1 MSQTEDLHNKAM
13 DLAAQAIA
21 LSAQRLDDQAI
32 PLFKL
37 AFENEVAA
45 LRAMAH
51 PVEPTRSVLLRSAA
65 TLALRCHETEQA
77 EKLAAEGLSGNAPS
91 ELADELRDVF
101 EQANFHRHL
110 QVKGTKL
117 DKDELQISLSGH
129 AVGNNMIDVRV
140 LNSKLESL
148 CKLVHRT
155 IERKSDRQFRTAG
168 RVSKKIS
175 DSFGPYV
182 SVGKPGSYVITLK
195 LGSPKDHQPQLY
207 VKAEDVLNDILN
219 LMSLIENADR
229 AGIAKSIT
237 DPVYRNNFIALT
249 KQIAPDGENISHVG
263 FTSLDKH
270 GERAVSL
277 SRPSFQ
283 FDVLEEHAKDPDV
296 KEDVE
301 IAGKLLFADATKED
315 NESIRILQESGNAY
329 RVTVPKE
336 FMNDIVRPLW
346 GHNVVVKGAKRGN
359 QTMLTD
365 ITLDES

>member
-1 MSQTEDLHNKAM
+1 MSQTEELHNKAM
-13 DLAAQAIA
+13 DLAAQAMT
-21 LSAQRLDDQAI
+21 LSAQRLDEKAI

-37 AFENEVAA
+37 ALENEVAA

-77 EKLAAEGLSGNAPS
+77 EKLAAEGLSGNVPS

-110 QVKGTKL
+110 QVKGTEL
-117 DKDELQISLSGH
+117 SEDELQVSLSGR
-129 AVGNNMIDVRV
+129 AVGKNMIDVRF
-140 LNSKLESL
+140 LNSRLDSL

-155 IERKSDRQFRTAG
+155 VERKSDRQFRTAG
-168 RVSKKIS
+168 RVPKQIS

-182 SVGKPGSYVITLK
+182 SVGRPGSYVITLK
-195 LGSPKDHQPQLY
+195 LGSPNGHQPQLF
-207 VKAEDVLNDILN
+207 VKAKDVLNDILD
-219 LMSLIENADR
+219 LMSLVENADR
-229 AGIAKSIT
+229 TGIAKSIT
-237 DPVYRNNFIALT
+237 DSVYRNNFIALT

-263 FTSLDKH
+263 FTGLDKH

-277 SRPSFQ
+277 SRPSIE
-283 FDVLEEHAKDPDV
+283 FDMLEKSFNDTDV
-296 KEDVE
+296 IEVVE
-301 IAGKLLFADATKED
+301 ITGKLLFADAIKED
-315 NESIRILQESGNAY
+315 KESIRILQESGKAR

-336 FMNDIVRPLW
+336 YMDDIVRPLW
-346 GHNVVVKGAKRGN
+346 GHSVIVKGTKKGN

-365 ITLDES
+365 IALDES